1 MKCIN
6 KIAVVVMLATIVF
19 AACRPASF
27 EDMGVQRNFLQSV
40 NGTWKLTKSTQV
52 DEDAT
57 KNGFPY
63 QQLYI
68 TNLFPYT
75 SFVLTLNVSSN
86 APTTF
91 LAVPGTSPKIVKLNS
106 GNWTVDNLNYPKNIY
121 LSNGASTDTIT
132 LGGYPVGASNTLK
145 LIKEKRDATTGK
157 LLISYS
163 YEFAKQ

>member
-1 MKCIN
+1 MKFIN
-6 KIAVVVMLATIVF
+6 KIAIAITLATIVLVS
-19 AACRPASF
+19 CNPESF

-40 NGTWKLTKSTQV
+40 NGTWKLTKATQV
-52 DEDAT
+52 DEDAA
-57 KNGFPY
+57 KKGFPY
-63 QQLYI
+63 QQLDI

-75 SFVLTLNVSSN
+75 SFVLTLNVTGN

-91 LAVPGTSPKIVKLNS
+91 STVQGTAPKIVKLGN

-121 LSNGASTDTIT
+121 LSNGAATDTIS
-132 LGGYPVGASNTLK
+132 LGGYPVGASTTLK
-145 LIKEKRDATTGK
+145 ISKEKRDAVTGK

>member
-1 MKCIN
+1 MKFIN
-6 KIAVVVMLATIVF
+6 KIAIVVLLATIVL

-27 EDMGVQRNFLQSV
+27 EDMGIQRNFLQSV
-40 NGTWKLTKSTQV
+40 NGTWKLTKATQV
-52 DEDAT
+52 DEDAA
-57 KNGFPY
+57 KKGFPY
-63 QQLYI
+63 QQLDI

-75 SFVLTLNVSSN
+75 NFVLTLNVNGN

-91 LAVPGTSPKIVKLNS
+91 LAVPGTAPKIVKINS
-106 GNWTVDNLNYPKNIY
+106 GNWTVDNLNFPKNIY
-121 LSNGASTDTIT
+121 LSNGTSTDTIS

-145 LIKEKRDATTGK
+145 ISKQKREASSGK